1 LRILRIF
8 AAVEGPF
15 RNLLKLCGGVP
26 IDGMEGGFLRTG
38 RAAETRRAEIK
49 RTAHREANF
58 D

>member
-1 LRILRIF
+1 LRIF